1 MSHSVVTGRRCGVI
15 EQMAAVTEGESLA
28 ATSVQELDRQFEA
41 HRAGLVRLCA
51 SMVGADDADDVVQDT
66 YMVARQRL
74 GQLQDPAAL
83 GGWLKRIAVNR
94 CYDRHRRHR
103 RLRERLPLLHR
114 PSVANERNLS
124 LLELIERLP
133 SRQRTV
139 LVLHYAHGYSL
150 NEIAELL
157 SLSYVNVRTIIA
169 RTRRDLL
176 AAWKEA
182 DA

>member
-1 MSHSVVTGRRCGVI
+1 
-15 EQMAAVTEGESLA
+15 MAAITEGEALA
-28 ATSVQELDRQFEA
+28 ATSVEELDRQFEA
-41 HRAGLVRLCA
+41 HRAGLLRLCA
-51 SMVGADDADDVVQDT
+51 SMVGVDDADDVVQDT

-74 GQLQDPAAL
+74 GQLHDAAAL

-103 RLRERLPLLHR
+103 RLRDRLPMLQR
-114 PSVANERNLS
+114 PAITSERNVS

-133 SRQRTV
+133 PRQRTV

-150 NEIAELL
+150 AEIAELL
-157 SLSYVNVRTIIA
+157 SLSHVNVRTIIA

>member
-1 MSHSVVTGRRCGVI
+1 
-15 EQMAAVTEGESLA
+15 MAAVTEGTSLA

-51 SMVGADDADDVVQDT
+51 SMVGADEADDVVHDT
-66 YMVARQRL
+66 YMVARRRL
-74 GQLQDPAAL
+74 AQLQDPAAL
-83 GGWLKRIAVNR
+83 GPWLKRIAVNR

-103 RLRERLPLLHR
+103 RLVDRLPQLHR
-114 PSVANERNLS
+114 SSLAGERNLG

-133 SRQRTV
+133 PRQRTV
-139 LVLHYAHGYSL
+139 LVLHYAHGYSQH
-150 NEIAELL
+150 EIADLL
-157 SLSYVNVRTIIA
+157 SLSHVNVRTILL
-169 RTRRDLL
+169 RTRRSLL

>member
-1 MSHSVVTGRRCGVI
+1 MMEHT
-15 EQMAAVTEGESLA
+15 ATVTEGQVLA
-28 ATSVQELDRQFEA
+28 ATTVQELDRQFEA
-41 HRAGLVRLCA
+41 HRAGLQRLCA
-51 SMVGADDADDVVQDT
+51 SMVGADEADDVVQDT

-74 GQLQDPAAL
+74 AQLQDPAAL
-83 GGWLKRIAVNR
+83 GPWLKRIAVNR

-103 RLRERLPLLHR
+103 RLVERLPSLHR
-114 PSVANERNLS
+114 SAGARSDRDLS
-124 LLELIERLP
+124 LVELVERLP

-139 LVLHYAHGYSL
+139 IVLHYAHGYAL
-150 NEIAELL
+150 NEIADLL

>member
-1 MSHSVVTGRRCGVI
+1 MMEHTAI
-15 EQMAAVTEGESLA
+15 VTEGQVLA
-28 ATSVQELDRQFEA
+28 ATTVQELDRQFEA
-41 HRAGLVRLCA
+41 HRPGLRRLCA
-51 SMVGADDADDVVQDT
+51 SMVGADEADDVVQDT

-83 GGWLKRIAVNR
+83 GPWLKRIAVNR
-94 CYDRHRRHR
+94 CYDRHRRQR
-103 RLRERLPLLHR
+103 RLVERLPLLHR
-114 PSVANERNLS
+114 SSPKKDRDLS
-124 LLELIERLP
+124 LIELVERLP

-139 LVLHYAHGYSL
+139 LVLHYAHGYAL

-176 AAWKEA
+176 VAWKEA